1 MWLAFSQCA
10 RTSAM
15 TARKDVPMR
24 KMFYVSS
31 VLAALAAPAMI
42 HAADDVVTLTSGN
55 RMAGEIRDLSRGELE
70 FSIDGVR
77 GWSFIDWSNIASLQ
91 STQRFEIVLAS
102 GERIAGVIASLSK
115 GQLEIQTDA
124 GRKTITQADVI
135 FMRSV
140 GATFV
145 DRLEGSVDLGLEF
158 LTADDEIDWTLN
170 TEAIHRT
177 RNYLSEVSISSL
189 LRRRD
194 DVTAQ
199 RRNHFELTSR
209 RLLERRWFVL
219 GDLQAEEDQELD
231 LDSRF
236 LFGVAAGRTLVQS
249 NRTTFAVYG
258 GFDVS
263 REKFSGLDVDNVPE
277 ALAAIEWDWFEISGD
292 LELLLEATTYH
303 ALDDGRVRVEVE
315 GSVRHDILGDY
326 YLSLNVFESYNSDPP
341 AGLEKSDL
349 GVSFTIGR
357 SF

>member
-1 MWLAFSQCA
+1 MF
-10 RTSAM
+10 
-15 TARKDVPMR
+15 PMR
-24 KMFYVSS
+24 KMLYVPW

-55 RMAGEIRDLSRGELE
+55 RMTGEIRELSRGALE

-77 GWSFIDWSNIASLQ
+77 GSSLIKWSNIASLQ
-91 STQRFEIVLAS
+91 SAQRFEIVLAS
-102 GERIAGVIASLSK
+102 GEQIAGVIASLSK

-124 GRKTITQADVI
+124 GRKTIPQADVF

-140 GATFV
+140 GASFV
-145 DRLEGSVDLGLEF
+145 DRLEGSIDLGLEF
-158 LTADDEIDWTLN
+158 LKADDEIDWTLN
-170 TEAIHRT
+170 AEVEHRT

-189 LRRRD
+189 LRRRN

-199 RRNHFELTSR
+199 RRNHLELTSR

-219 GDLQAEEDQELD
+219 GDLLAEEDKELD

-249 NRTTFAVYG
+249 NRTAFAVYG

-263 REKFSGLDVDNVPE
+263 RERFSGLDVDNVPE

-292 LELLLEATTYH
+292 LELLLKATTYH

-315 GSVRHDILGDY
+315 GSLRHDILDDY
-326 YLSLNVFESYNSDPP
+326 YLSLNAFESYNSDPP
-341 AGLEKSDL
+341 ATLEKSDL
-349 GVSFTIGR
+349 GVSIAFGR
-357 SF
+357 EF